1 MWLAFFMCFAL
12 RSAAQPLFC
21 RELLMKGFSRGLIAS
36 LLLSAGVSAAPQPD
50 AASRTYAQ
58 NYKDAAMALCI
69 AKAYASEPAAGKD
82 ASASAGGFDN
92 WSEYDAEKGA
102 GKMGELADRYLA
114 GEYHSHQGSD
124 VKLNLM
130 KCIDMYH
137 SAELAKQVKD
147 FVPHPERSWA
157 QDHASAKRGK

>member
-12 RSAAQPLFC
+12 RSAAQPLFY
-21 RELLMKGFSRGLIAS
+21 REPWMRGFSRTLIAI

-50 AASRTYAQ
+50 AASRTYGQ
-58 NYKDAAMALCI
+58 NYKDAALALCV
-69 AKAYASEPAAGKD
+69 AKAYASEPAASKD

-114 GEYHSHQGSD
+114 GQYNSHQGSD